1 VTAAAAPAQ
10 AARHGIGVAVPRV
23 EDAALLTGNGR
34 FLDDFDPIPGAL
46 HAAIVRSPHPHARI
60 AGFDARRALEVPG
73 VRAVVG
79 PQEIAELRPFTLS
92 VKAPMPY
99 RPGATDRVRYVG
111 EPVAVVVAASRHVA
125 EDAAERVEVDYE
137 PLPAVVDVRDA
148 IRPGAP
154 RLHDDADGN
163 VASDR
168 TFAFGPVDERFAQAA
183 HVVTG
188 EFSFPRYSST
198 PIETYAIVADWERDA
213 DGDRVTAWAN
223 FHGPFV
229 LQPVI
234 SGALGLPPHRVRLI
248 VPEDI
253 GGSFGIKSATYPYIV
268 LLALASKHAGAP
280 VRWIE
285 DRVEHLL
292 ASSAGNDREMR
303 FEAAVDDDGRIRAL
317 RLDLIDN
324 VGAYLRP
331 PEPST
336 LYRCFGNLT
345 GAYAVEAVGLRSRA
359 VVTNKAPT
367 GLNRGFGGQQLYFGL
382 ERLVD
387 KVAAALGEDPAQ
399 LRRRNFVAGDAFPYE
414 TPTGGSYDSG
424 DYEAVLDRALERCG
438 YAELRERQR
447 AARAEGRLLGVGLA
461 TIVDPS
467 GTNLGY
473 VSVATPAETRFAGH
487 QKSGSTEHVRVTVD
501 MAGGVTAMLGTTPQ
515 GQGHRTVARQV
526 VAERLGL
533 PIDRVRAVV
542 EMDTATTPWT
552 VSSGSYSSRFA
563 PLTTSALVDA
573 ADRIAAT
580 IRAAAGVLLDVD
592 AEELELA
599 DEQVR
604 VKGDP
609 ERAVAFRHA
618 AGLVHWDPGSLPA
631 GVEPRLYADV
641 AFAPPESRHASR
653 DDRINSSL
661 AYGFVADVVVV
672 EVDPQTLQIRVESVT
687 SVHDSGTILNPL
699 LYDGQ
704 TIGSIAHALGG
715 AMLEELRYGPDGQMT
730 AASFMDYL
738 CPTAAELDFD
748 LRLDHVQTPSPRTRL
763 GAKGGGEGSTMSIP
777 VALANA
783 VTDAIAPLGG
793 AQVDRLPVH
802 GSVLHDLLEN
812 PDERTTTTWP

>member
-1 VTAAAAPAQ
+1 VTATTELPQGVGAA
-10 AARHGIGVAVPRV
+10 VTRV

-34 FLDDFDPIPGAL
+34 FLDDFEPLPGAL

-60 AGFDARRALEVPG
+60 RDFDARRALAVPG
-73 VRAVVG
+73 VRAVIG
-79 PQEIAELRPFTLS
+79 PDETAALRPFALS
-92 VKAPMPY
+92 VKAPVVY

-111 EPVAVVVAASRHVA
+111 EPVGVVVAVSRHVA
-125 EDAAERVEVDYE
+125 EDAAERVDVDYE

-148 IRPGAP
+148 MAPDAP

-163 VASDR
+163 VVSDR
-168 TFAFGPVDERFAQAA
+168 SFAFGPVDELFAGAA
-183 HVVTG
+183 RVVTG
-188 EFSFPRYSST
+188 EFGFPRYSST
-198 PIETYAIVADWERDA
+198 PIETYAIVAEWERDA
-213 DGDRVTAWAN
+213 DGDRVTAYAN

-234 SGALGLPPHRVRLI
+234 SGALGLPPHRVRI
-248 VPEDI
+248 VVPEDI

-303 FEAAVDDDGRIRAL
+303 FEAAVDGDGRVRAL
-317 RLDLIDN
+317 RLDLVDN

-345 GAYAVEAVGLRSRA
+345 GAYDVEAVGLRSRA

-382 ERLVD
+382 ERMLD
-387 KVAAALGEDPAQ
+387 KVAAAVGQDPAE
-399 LRRRNFVAGDAFPYE
+399 LRRRNFIAPDAFPYS

-424 DYEAVLDRALERCG
+424 NYAAALDLALERSG
-438 YAELRERQR
+438 YDDVRERQL
-447 AARAEGRLLGVGLA
+447 AAGGEGRLLGVGLA

-501 MAGGVTAMLGTTPQ
+501 MSGGVTAMLGTTPQ

-533 PIDRVRAVV
+533 PIEAVRAVV

-563 PLTTSALVDA
+563 PLTTSALVEA
-573 ADRIAAT
+573 ADRVAAT
-580 IRAAAGVLLDVD
+580 IRAAAGVLLGADPD
-592 AEELELA
+592 GLELA
-599 DEQVR
+599 DGLVR
-604 VKGDP
+604 AKDDP
-609 ERAVAFRHA
+609 ERAVPFRHA

-631 GVEPRLYADV
+631 GVEPRLYADAV
-641 AFAPPESRHASR
+641 FAPPESRHATR
-653 DDRINSSL
+653 DDRINSSI
-661 AYGFVADVVVV
+661 AYGFVAEVVVV
-672 EVDPQTLQIRVESVT
+672 EIDPETLEIRVESVT
-687 SVHDSGTILNPL
+687 SVHDNGTVLNPML
-699 LYDGQ
+699 LDGQ
-704 TIGSIAHALGG
+704 TLGSIAHALGG
-715 AMLEELRYGPDGQMT
+715 ALYEELRYGPDGQMSS
-730 AASFMDYL
+730 ASFMDYL

-748 LRLDHVQTPSPRTRL
+748 LRLDHRETPSPRTRL
-763 GAKGGGEGSTMSIP
+763 GAKGGGEGSTMSLP
-777 VALANA
+777 VAIANA
-783 VTDAIAPLGG
+783 ITDALAPHG
-793 AQVDRLPVH
+793 VEIDRLPVH
-802 GSVLHDLLEN
+802 GSVLHDLLD
-812 PDERTTTTWP
+812 PAKERKTRTWR

>member
-1 VTAAAAPAQ
+1 VTATAVDRREGVGAA
-10 AARHGIGVAVPRV
+10 VLRV
-23 EDAALLTGNGR
+23 EDAALLTGTGR
-34 FLDDFDPIPGAL
+34 FLDDFEPIPGAL
-46 HAAIVRSPHPHARI
+46 QAAIVRSPHPHARI
-60 AGFDARRALEVPG
+60 RSFDARRALAVPG
-73 VRAVVG
+73 VRAVIG
-79 PQEIAELRPFTLS
+79 PEEIAELRPFSLS
-92 VKAPMPY
+92 VKAPMAY

-125 EDAAERVEVDYE
+125 EDAAERVDVEYE
-137 PLPAVVDVRDA
+137 PLAAVVEIGDA
-148 IRPGAP
+148 LAPDAP
-154 RLHDDADGN
+154 RLHDEADDN
-163 VASDR
+163 VATDR
-168 TFAFGPVDERFAQAA
+168 TFSFGPVDERFADAA
-183 HVVTG
+183 RVVTG

-198 PIETYAIVADWERDA
+198 PIETYAIVAEWERDA

-234 SGALGLPPHRVRLI
+234 SGALGLPPHRVRLV

-268 LLALASKHAGAP
+268 LLALASRHAGAP

-303 FEAAVDDDGRIRAL
+303 FEAAVDGDGRIRAL

-345 GAYAVEAVGLRSRA
+345 GAYDIEAVGLRSRA

-382 ERLVD
+382 ERLID
-387 KVAAALGEDPAQ
+387 KVADALGEDPAA
-399 LRRRNFVAGDAFPYE
+399 LRRRNFVATDAFPHQ

-424 DYEAVLDRALERCG
+424 DYEAALDLALERCG

-447 AARAEGRLLGVGLA
+447 VAREEGRLLGVGMA

-473 VSVATPAETRFAGH
+473 VSVATPAETRFGGH
-487 QKSGSTEHVRVTVD
+487 QKSGSTEHVRVSVD

-533 PIDRVRAVV
+533 PLDRVRAVV

-573 ADRIAAT
+573 ADRVAAT
-580 IRAAAGVLLDVD
+580 IRAAAAVLLEVD
-592 AEELELA
+592 ADTLELA

-609 ERAVAFRHA
+609 ERAVPFRHA
-618 AGLVHWDPGSLPA
+618 AGLVHWDPGSLPPD
-631 GVEPRLYADV
+631 VEPRLYADV
-641 AFAPPESRHASR
+641 VFAPPESRHASR
-653 DDRINSSL
+653 DDRINSSI

-672 EVDPQTLQIRVESVT
+672 EIDPETLQIRVESVT
-687 SVHDSGTILNPL
+687 SIHDSGTILNPL

-748 LRLDHVQTPSPRTRL
+748 LRLGHLQTPSPRTRL
-763 GAKGGGEGSTMSIP
+763 GAKGGGEGSAMSIP

-783 VTDAIAPLGG
+783 VTDALAPLGG
-793 AQVDRLPVH
+793 AQIDRLPVH
-802 GSVLHDLLEN
+802 GSTLHDLLEN
-812 PDERTTTTWP
+812 PNERTTTTWP